1 MNPFK
6 LAAIAI
12 AAISF
17 APPLHAETV
26 DPLWAKTLA
35 HADLVKK
42 WAPADKVTVVDSV
55 DDEKQ
60 ERVKTKSHLK
70 GWEKGKPVYD
80 TVQVEPKVD
89 AGKSAGKGKNEV
101 NDASNMSDDLM
112 RMDAPVRRTD
122 GQRLHGKTWTTFDV
136 AESKGPV
143 DVSLRVWVD
152 PVTGVAHQ
160 TVSKIH
166 GTLMFDML
174 MTTEY
179 APHPKV
185 GSLPERMNFKIKVL
199 IPFVDA
205 KVDIVSRM
213 DNWIPRP

>member
-6 LAAIAI
+6 LAAIAV
-12 AAISF
+12 ASISF
-17 APPLHAETV
+17 ALPLHAETV

-42 WAPADKVTVVDSV
+42 WAPTDKVTVVDSV
-55 DDEKQ
+55 DDEK
-60 ERVKTKSHLK
+60 RDKVKLKSHLK
-70 GWEKGKPVYD
+70 AWENGKPVYD
-80 TVQVEPKVD
+80 TVQVEPKAD
-89 AGKSAGKGKNEV
+89 AGKTAGKGKNEV
-101 NDASNMSDDLM
+101 NDASNMSDNLM
-112 RMDAPVRRTD
+112 RMNAPVRRTD
-122 GQRLHGKTWTTFDV
+122 GQQLHGKTWTTFDV

-185 GSLPERMNFKIKVL
+185 GSLPEQMNFKIKVL

-213 DNWIPRP
+213 DNWVPRP